1 MEVAVLKALQ
11 NNSRHVC
18 KFYGCGRD
26 ERFNYIVMSLVGK
39 SLAELRRAQPRGKL
53 SWFPSGFAGFSTQNW
68 INLGST
74 FYIWWNILLGIFSL
88 STTLRLGKHILQAIR
103 DIHEVG
109 FLHRDIKPSNFA
121 MGIGPN
127 NRNVYMLDYGLARQ
141 YVTQSGEGT
150 VHFLTDAE

>member
-39 SLAELRRAQPRGKL
+39 SLAELRRAQPRGKVTHPAL
-53 SWFPSGFAGFSTQNW
+53 IQNSDF
-68 INLGST
+68 L
-74 FYIWWNILLGIFSL
+74 YLGIFSL

-121 MGIGPN
+121 MGIGQN

-141 YVTQSGEGT
+141 YVTQTGEGKWYI
-150 VHFLTDAE
+150 FLRRVRLYYHDT

>member
-39 SLAELRRAQPRGKL
+39 SLAELRRAQPRGKN
-53 SWFPSGFAGFSTQNW
+53 FPTQN
-68 INLGST
+68 LLKST
-74 FYIWWNILLGIFSL
+74 LFSGIFSL

-121 MGIGPN
+121 MGIGQN

-141 YVTQSGEGT
+141 YVTQTGEGK
-150 VHFLTDAE
+150 

>member
-1 MEVAVLKALQ
+1 M
-11 NNSRHVC
+11 
-18 KFYGCGRD
+18 KF
-26 ERFNYIVMSLVGK
+26 V
-39 SLAELRRAQPRGKL
+39 
-53 SWFPSGFAGFSTQNW
+53 
-68 INLGST
+68 
-74 FYIWWNILLGIFSL
+74 GIFSL

-141 YVTQSGEGT
+141 YVTQSGEGKNKLKLMLST
-150 VHFLTDAE
+150 LRKNLNA

>member
-39 SLAELRRAQPRGKL
+39 SLAELRRAQPRGKKL
-53 SWFPSGFAGFSTQNW
+53 T
-68 INLGST
+68 GS
-74 FYIWWNILLGIFSL
+74 NKILILYLGIFSL

-121 MGIGPN
+121 MGIGQN

-141 YVTQSGEGT
+141 YVTQTGEGKWYKLM
-150 VHFLTDAE
+150 FNI